1 VGFFADA
8 ASEATRAPRAALV
21 GGFGDQVRRVDAAA
35 AELVL
40 IVPGYGCP
48 TGPVYRA
55 FDGLVA
61 ERQRD
66 EMIDR
71 ARRGLTG
78 KEKQTGPRETLVES
92 RWRQAVEAGKVEGD
106 TLFNDLAVPA
116 YRVEPRL
123 GQLATALA
131 RATRETVHVT
141 GSGSCLFIP
150 STVGKVERLM
160 ERVERLLGAVSGDEF
175 GAGAKVVRTRLV

>member
-1 VGFFADA
+1 
-8 ASEATRAPRAALV
+8 
-21 GGFGDQVRRVDAAA
+21 
-35 AELVL
+35 VL

-48 TGPVYRA
+48 TGPVYKA

-78 KEKQTGPRETLVES
+78 KEKQTGPREALVES
-92 RWRQAVEAGKVEGD
+92 RWQRAVGTGKVESD
-106 TLFNDLAVPA
+106 KLFNDLAVPA

-123 GQLATALA
+123 GLLATAVA
-131 RATRETVHVT
+131 RATRETAHVT

-150 STVGKVERLM
+150 STVGKVGRLM
-160 ERVERLLGAVSGDEF
+160 ERVEKLLGTVNGEEF
-175 GAGAKVVRTRLV
+175 GVGAKAVRARLV